1 MNNYYSYFF
10 IILEVHSL
18 LPKSDKYSKATIN
31 ELLYPLTLILL
42 TGSQIKGKDL
52 KQKYNTDFSV
62 FVVTPTLRNST
73 QMTDLFLIMWEAYLL
88 SYKCFWGKTTNEIL
102 EILMEFFNLL
112 INVHR
117 YQESN
122 IFKYFK
128 QKAHGPYF
136 HAV

>member
-1 MNNYYSYFF
+1 M
-10 IILEVHSL
+10 HSL

-88 SYKCFWGKTTNEIL
+88 SYKCF
-102 EILMEFFNLL
+102 
-112 INVHR
+112 
-117 YQESN
+117 
-122 IFKYFK
+122 
-128 QKAHGPYF
+128 
-136 HAV
+136 